1 MLPVVIYA
9 MKILQ
14 QFCFEYES
22 QIVRK
27 HGSLR
32 LENEEAGYD

>member
-1 MLPVVIYA
+1 